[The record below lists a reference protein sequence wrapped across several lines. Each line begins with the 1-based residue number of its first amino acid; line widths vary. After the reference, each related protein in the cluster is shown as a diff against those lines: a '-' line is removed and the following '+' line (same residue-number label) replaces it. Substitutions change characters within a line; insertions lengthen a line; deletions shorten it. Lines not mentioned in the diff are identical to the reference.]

1 VSQLTR
7 LFLDVLYQIILPIFL
22 VLGSGFAVSRKLQ
35 ALEST
40 HPHTPGTDS
49 LRVLSTLVFY
59 VLGPCLAFSSLVT
72 SDVSASEMS
81 QIGLFILVMTSL
93 AGAIAWALARAL
105 HLSPAGTSSLL
116 MVAIFGNVGN
126 FGLPLNELA
135 FGQQALE
142 RAVIYMVITAVLIYS
157 LGPLI
162 AAHAQGGTLA
172 QVWNRVVR
180 IPIFYALLL
189 AGLVRVGVL
198 PLLDPVLEAT
208 LLLARGAVPLMLL
221 ILGLQLA
228 RMQVRGNWRLIG
240 LASGVRL
247 LLLPLIAVPLAG
259 GMGLTGLAHQVSI
272 IEASMPSAVFNI
284 ILAAEFDLDLD
295 LATGVVFFTTL
306 ASPVTL
312 IPLIS
317 YLRA

>member
-1 VSQLTR
+1 
-7 LFLDVLYQIILPIFL
+7 
-22 VLGSGFAVSRKLQ
+22 
-35 ALEST
+35 
-40 HPHTPGTDS
+40 
-49 LRVLSTLVFY
+49 
-59 VLGPCLAFSSLVT
+59 
-72 SDVSASEMS
+72 
-81 QIGLFILVMTSL
+81 MTFL

-105 HLSPAGTSSLL
+105 RLPPAGTSSLL

-142 RAVIYMVITAVLIYS
+142 RAVIYMVITALLVYS

-162 AAHAQGGTLA
+162 AARAQGGTLA
-172 QVWNRVVR
+172 QALNRVMRV
-180 IPIFYALLL
+180 PIFYALLL

-208 LLLARGAVPLMLL
+208 LLLGRGTVPLMLL

-259 GMGLTGLAHQVSI
+259 GMGLTGLTHKVSI

-306 ASPVTL
+306 ASPATL